1 MLSSTTITGV
11 DSVTAAR
18 FVGVVATGGESV
30 SRINLWDGSTI
41 SHYQGADDIAVYS
54 DLEPAPEPSTF
65 RLAGL
70 GILLGAI
77 LRR

>member
-1 MLSSTTITGV
+1 
-11 DSVTAAR
+11 VTAAS
-18 FVGVVATGGESV
+18 FVGIVATGGDSI

-41 SHYQGADDIAVYS
+41 SHYQGGDNIAVYS

-65 RLAGL
+65 LLAGL